1 MSFEIKTQEL
11 PDGTTQEV
19 LEKTMTHQTRK
30 LWTKKQIEN
39 DITEL
44 EAQIAVL
51 TEQLAR
57 FKK

>member
-11 PDGTTQEV
+11 PDGTTQEI
-19 LEKTMTHQTRK
+19 LEETRTHQISK

-39 DITEL
+39 DITKL

-51 TEQLAR
+51 QEHLAR